1 MSLYHILFFLTT
13 NGCDV
18 FTVSSSSAFKASLVE
33 RSFSATL
40 ADTYKK
46 KRFMKGQKQICVK
59 SRGNGT
65 LKDVADVKTL
75 YCKGISL
82 NSNRG
87 SEVNGV
93 RENFTRISY
102 SSRSR

>member
-1 MSLYHILFFLTT
+1 MYYLFFLTT

-18 FTVSSSSAFKASLVE
+18 FTVSSSSVFKASLVE

-40 ADTYKK
+40 ADIYK
-46 KRFMKGQKQICVK
+46 KRFMKGQKEICVK

-65 LKDVADVKTL
+65 LKDAVVIKTL
-75 YCKGISL
+75 YLKGISL
-82 NSNRG
+82 NCNRG

-93 RENFTRISY
+93 RENFTRIRY